1 MTTYHFTAKS
11 RNIKTG
17 PIPVTVSSGD
27 TCPDACPF
35 LRAGCYAAGGRLA
48 LHWRAVSDGTRGSDL
63 AALCDSIAALPAGQL
78 WRHNAAG
85 DLPGNGDAIDAVDLF
100 KLAKANEGRRG
111 FTYTHKPVIDNA
123 HNAACVETANK
134 MGFTINLSGNN
145 LAHADALADMAIGPV
160 VVVQDALDGTRADTV
175 TPGGRKVVTCPATYR
190 KDVTCASCGLCAARN
205 RNAIVGFP
213 AHGVQKRAAAAIA
226 KGE

>member
-1 MTTYHFTAKS
+1 MANYHLTAKS
-11 RNIKTG
+11 RNAKTG
-17 PIPVTVSSGD
+17 PIPVTVSSGN

-35 LRAGCYAAGGRLA
+35 LRAGCYAAGGPLA

-85 DLPGNGDAIDAVDLF
+85 DLPGNGDAIDADALRQIVE
-100 KLAKANEGRRG
+100 ANKGKRG
-111 FTYTHKPVIDNA
+111 FTYSHKPPLHGDNA
-123 HNAACVETANK
+123 AHIAAANAA
-134 MGFTINLSGNN
+134 GFAVNLSGNN

-160 VVVQDALDGTRADTV
+160 VVVQDAPNGTRADTV
-175 TPGGRKVVTCPATYR
+175 TPAGRKVVTCPATY
-190 KDVTCASCGLCAARN
+190 KDDVDCASCGLCAARN
-205 RNAIVGFP
+205 RKVIVGFP

>member
-1 MTTYHFTAKS
+1 MATYHFTVRS
-11 RNIKTG
+11 RNVKTG
-17 PIPVTVSSGD
+17 PIPVTVSSGN

-35 LRAGCYAAGGRLA
+35 LTAGCYAASGPIA
-48 LHWRAVSDGTRGSDL
+48 LHWRAVSNGTRGSDL

-85 DLPGNGDAIDAVDLF
+85 DLPGNGDAIDADALRQI
-100 KLAKANEGRRG
+100 ADANAGKRG
-111 FTYTHKPVIDNA
+111 FTYTHKPPSHGDNA
-123 HNAACVETANK
+123 AHIATANAA
-134 MGFTINLSGNN
+134 GFTINLSGNN
-145 LAHADALADMAIGPV
+145 LAHADQLAELAIGPV
-160 VVVQDALDGTRADTV
+160 VVVQDAPNGTRADTV
-175 TPGGRKVVTCPATYR
+175 TPAGRKVVTCPATYR
-190 KDVTCASCGLCAARN
+190 DNVNCASCGLCAARN

>member
-85 DLPGNGDAIDAVDLF
+85 DLPGNGDAIDADALRQI
-100 KLAKANEGRRG
+100 ADANAGKRG
-111 FTYTHKPVIDNA
+111 FTYTHKPPAHGDNA
-123 HNAACVETANK
+123 AHIAAANTA
-134 MGFTINLSGNN
+134 GFAVNLSGNN